1 MIKHL
6 ILILI
11 TVLLVETIKT
21 FKIKNLIINILK
33 NINKIPSLLKK
44 SNNNQKFEKIYFQI
58 SKLILFES
66 LKLFLFLLI
75 LAIFF
80 LFIYYTS
87 TDFFYFV
94 ISIKSS
100 LEIFLIA
107 LIYLKIKNFYAGK
120 L

>member
-6 ILILI
+6 ILILL
-11 TVLLVETIKT
+11 TVLVVEIIKI

-58 SKLILFES
+58 SKQVLLESFKIL
-66 LKLFLFLLI
+66 
-75 LAIFF
+75 
-80 LFIYYTS
+80 LFIMCILVVFILIFYINN
-87 TDFFYFV
+87 DFFKFIV
-94 ISIKSS
+94 SIESTV
-100 LEIFLIA
+100 EILLIA
-107 LIYLKIKNFYAGK
+107 LAYLKIKNFYARK

>member
-6 ILILI
+6 ILILL
-11 TVLLVETIKT
+11 TVLVVEIIKI

>member
-1 MIKHL
+1 VTQHF

-11 TVLLVETIKT
+11 TIFLIEAIKIL
-21 FKIKNLIINILK
+21 KIKNLVINLLQ
-33 NINKIPSLLKK
+33 NIKKLPSALSK
-44 SNNNQKFEKIYFQI
+44 SNKDEKFEKIYFQI